1 LKLALHWQILGAIA
15 LAVFIF
21 GPLSGFGIDESVVG
35 FSLLGAYE
43 FIGTLFINAL
53 KMIIVPLI
61 MSAIISGVAG
71 MGSGEGVGRL
81 GLKTVVYYVMT
92 SFFAIMVGLILV
104 NIIQPGVVDGQPAKD
119 FLSLPPQTYA
129 DSITAK
135 AEGKGMGDIAAIFIR
150 MVPTNIVQAASDGQM
165 LGIIFFSLLFGF
177 FMLKTVER
185 QRQTLVNFW
194 DGLHH
199 TMMHITLFIMKFA
212 PIGVLGLVAKVVT
225 ETIQN
230 ESFSQAIGALFA
242 FFITVLLALLAH
254 MFIILP
260 LVLKY
265 LGKIDNPFR
274 HHKAMFDAILTA
286 FSTASSSAT
295 LPVTLECVQKNAK
308 VSEKTS
314 SFVLPL
320 GATVNMDGTALYE
333 CVVVIFLLQAYGA
346 DLSFA
351 VQLTVVITAL
361 LTSIGVAGIPSA
373 SLVAITVILSTVG
386 LPAEAVGL
394 VWVTDR
400 LLDMCRTAVNV
411 FSDSCGAVVIASSE
425 GEEPLRDA

>member
-1 LKLALHWQILGAIA
+1 
-15 LAVFIF
+15 
-21 GPLSGFGIDESVVG
+21 
-35 FSLLGAYE
+35 
-43 FIGTLFINAL
+43 
-53 KMIIVPLI
+53 
-61 MSAIISGVAG
+61 
-71 MGSGEGVGRL
+71 
-81 GLKTVVYYVMT
+81 
-92 SFFAIMVGLILV
+92 
-104 NIIQPGVVDGQPAKD
+104 
-119 FLSLPPQTYA
+119 
-129 DSITAK
+129 
-135 AEGKGMGDIAAIFIR
+135 
-150 MVPTNIVQAASDGQM
+150 
-165 LGIIFFSLLFGF
+165 
-177 FMLKTVER
+177 MLKTVER
-185 QRQTLVNFW
+185 QRQTLVKFW

-199 TMMHITLFIMKFA
+199 TRMHITLFIMKFA
-212 PIGVLGLVAKVVT
+212 HIGVLGLVAKVVT